1 LPADSDSDTLC
12 TVRKS
17 VHGLVMSMALVFLA
31 GGFVVGGVGAGTS
44 AQAATRHHG
53 VHWRLAVPAIGV
65 SAPVVSLGGH
75 RSGPLEVPSL
85 GSAWDV
91 GWYRFSA
98 APGHQGN
105 AVLVG
110 HVDTYLGPAVFYDL
124 YQLRRGDRI
133 YLTANGGHRSVR
145 YVVRWVREVS
155 KRRFPTGLVFGH
167 TRAPR
172 LWLITCGGAFDY
184 ATRSYEDNIIVSATR

>member
-1 LPADSDSDTLC
+1 MLAISDSDTLC

-17 VHGLVMSMALVFLA
+17 VHGLVLVFLI
-31 GGFVVGGVGAGTS
+31 GGFVAGGVGAGAS

-53 VHWRLAVPAIGV
+53 VHWRLAVPAIGI
-65 SAPVVSLGGH
+65 SAPVAALGGH
-75 RSGPLEVPSL
+75 RSGLLEVPSL
-85 GSAWDV
+85 SSAWDV

-110 HVDTYLGPAVFYDL
+110 HVDTYQGPAVFYDL

-167 TRAPR
+167 THARR
-172 LWLITCGGAFDY
+172 LWLITCGGDFDY
-184 ATRSYEDNIIVSATR
+184 ATRSYEDNIIVSATS